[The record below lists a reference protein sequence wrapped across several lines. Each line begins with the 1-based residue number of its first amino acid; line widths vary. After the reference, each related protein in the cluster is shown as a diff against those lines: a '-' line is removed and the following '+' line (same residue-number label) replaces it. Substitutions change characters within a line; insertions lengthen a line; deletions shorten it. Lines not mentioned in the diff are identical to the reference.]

1 MTEFEPM
8 AESSEERILNAIE
21 DMKAGRFIILT
32 DDEDRENEGDLVLA
46 AEHVTP
52 EAINF
57 MAKYGRGL
65 ICLALTE
72 QRAEELQLTPMVTQ
86 NTSRFETAFTVSIEA
101 KSGVTT
107 GISAADRART
117 VQVAIDPKTR
127 PEHLA
132 RPGHIF
138 PLRARDGGVLVRTGQ
153 TEGSVDLAR
162 LAGLTPA
169 AVICEVMNDDGTMAR
184 LPDLLKFGRKHK
196 IRICTVADIIRF
208 RLRNESLV
216 HRVGEARVE
225 TRRGPCTAVL
235 FGSDVSDAY
244 HLAIRIGEPDPDQ
257 TVTVRVHRA
266 AVLEDVFGCFY
277 GANTVRIGDVLDRM
291 WEQDE
296 PGVVLYLYAAG
307 QDPGELRN
315 HFEVFQYQAE
325 HQCTFAEA
333 RASVGWRHDPKDFG
347 VGAQILANLG
357 LHKIRLVT
365 NAPYRLRGIE
375 GHGLVVEDFVTLPP
389 PYPQE
394 KKEDPA

>member
-1 MTEFEPM
+1 MTDFEPM
-8 AESSEERILNAIE
+8 AERSEKRVLEAIE
-21 DMKAGRFIILT
+21 DMKAGRFVILT

-46 AEHVTP
+46 AEKVTP

-57 MAKYGRGL
+57 MARYGRGL

-72 QRAEELQLTPMVTQ
+72 HRAEELHLTPMVSQ

-107 GISAADRART
+107 GISAADRAHT
-117 VQVAIDPKTR
+117 VRVAIDPNTR

-169 AVICEVMNDDGTMAR
+169 AVICEIMNDDGTMAR
-184 LPDLLKFGRKHK
+184 LPDLLAFGRRHK
-196 IRICTVADIIRF
+196 IRICTVADLIRF

-225 TRRGPCTAVL
+225 TGRGPCTAIL
-235 FGSDVSDAY
+235 FGSDVSPAY
-244 HLAIRIGEPDPDQ
+244 HLAIQIGEPSPDQ
-257 TVTVRVHRA
+257 PVTVRVHRA
-266 AVLEDVFGCFY
+266 SVLEDVFGCFQ
-277 GANTVRIGDVLDRM
+277 GANTVSLSRVLDMM
-291 WEQDE
+291 WDQDG

-307 QDPGELRN
+307 QDPRELRN
-315 HFEVFQYQAE
+315 HFEVFRYQVE
-325 HQCTFAEA
+325 RGCPFSEA

-347 VGAQILANLG
+347 IGAQILANLG
-357 LHKIRLVT
+357 LHRIKLVT

-375 GHGLVVEDFVTLPP
+375 GHGLVVDDFVTMAPTTE
-389 PYPQE
+389 QE
-394 KKEDPA
+394 ETEG

>member
-1 MTEFEPM
+1 MTDFMPM
-8 AESSEERILNAIE
+8 AETSEQRVRDAIE
-21 DMKAGRFIILT
+21 DIKAGRFIILT
-32 DDEDRENEGDLVLA
+32 DDEDRENEGDLVIA
-46 AEHVTP
+46 AEKVTP

-57 MAKYGRGL
+57 MARFGRGL

-72 QRAEELQLTPMVTQ
+72 KRAEELQLTPMVQQ

-101 KSGVTT
+101 RTGVTT

-117 VQVAIDPKTR
+117 VQVAIDPATR

-169 AVICEVMNDDGTMAR
+169 AVICEIMNDDGTMAR
-184 LPDLLKFGRKHK
+184 LPDLMAFGRKHK
-196 IRICTVADIIRF
+196 IRICTVADVIRF

-216 HRVGEARVE
+216 HRVGEARVN
-225 TRRGPCTAVL
+225 TRRGPCKAIL
-235 FGSDVSDAY
+235 FGSDVSPAY
-244 HLAIRIGEPDPDQ
+244 HLAIQVGESQPDDV
-257 TVTVRVHRA
+257 VTVRVHRA
-266 AVLEDVFGCFY
+266 SVLEDVFGCFA
-277 GANTVRIGDVLDRM
+277 GANTVRLEQVLDLM
-291 WEQDE
+291 WDQGG

-315 HFEVFQYQAE
+315 HFEVFQYQVE
-325 HQCTFAEA
+325 RGCSFSEA

-347 VGAQILANLG
+347 IGAQILANLG
-357 LHKIRLVT
+357 LHRIKLVT
-365 NAPYRLRGIE
+365 NTPYRLRGIA
-375 GHGLVVEDFVTLPP
+375 GHGLVVEDFVTLPSLSE
-389 PYPQE
+389 E
-394 KKEDPA
+394 KEPGE